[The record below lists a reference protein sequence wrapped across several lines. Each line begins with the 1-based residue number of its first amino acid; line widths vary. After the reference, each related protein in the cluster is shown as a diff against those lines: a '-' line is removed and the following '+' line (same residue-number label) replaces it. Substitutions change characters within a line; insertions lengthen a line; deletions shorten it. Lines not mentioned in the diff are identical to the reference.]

1 MPLLPHNSPVIILPP
16 DTNVDDASALATV
29 LDQHGARQILQLTR
43 AALQFTTITPP
54 GPTPPAPAP
63 AAKSKPK
70 SKNTSRPSV
79 KPKPPRKEECN
90 GITRDGLPC
99 RRGPRCKMHLPPPA
113 PASQPAVAPV
123 VADNPS
129 DSPPTDTD
137 EPSEPEPPQS
147 RTEPTPLPAT
157 EPTPL
162 PAKVTIKT
170 RRRCPHCQADA
181 AMMET
186 TRLPGN
192 LTETRCHACGYR
204 EPAPQTEPTT
214 VLMPG

>member
-54 GPTPPAPAP
+54 APAPPAPAP

-70 SKNTSRPSV
+70 NKNTSRPSV

-99 RRGPRCKMHLPPPA
+99 RRGPRCKMHLPPTPA
-113 PASQPAVAPV
+113 PSPQSSAAPV
-123 VADNPS
+123 VADNAS
-129 DSPPTDTD
+129 DTPPTDTD

-147 RTEPTPLPAT
+147 RT

-192 LTETRCHACGYR
+192 FTETRCHACGYR
-204 EPAPQTEPTT
+204 VPTHQAEPTT
-214 VLMPG
+214 VLMPV